1 MNQPKRNSTTTQG
14 LLISSFGML
23 ATMAGLVILSI
34 DGHKAVYLSL
44 CILGAILA
52 TIGLVV
58 IAKGFGKKE
67 G

>member
-1 MNQPKRNSTTTQG
+1 MNQPKRNSATTQG

-23 ATMAGLVILSI
+23 ATMAGLVILSM
-34 DGHKAVYLSL
+34 DGHKSIYLSL
-44 CILGAILA
+44 CIIGAVLA
-52 TIGLVV
+52 TIGLIV